1 MCWEPHDRVFFIE
14 AVQFPYF
21 VDLQRSAFLLEGC
34 RPSAYDGIE
43 PETFE
48 KSSVLRDSSAFIGV
62 TNKGRWLRRGL
73 TDVMRIAER
82 PARSI
87 AAAPGNGNE
96 ARRGTERLEA
106 LMSEQPEDLAARV
119 NSPVAS

>member
-1 MCWEPHDRVFFIE
+1 LF
-14 AVQFPYF
+14 
-21 VDLQRSAFLLEGC
+21 EG

-48 KSSVLRDSSAFIGV
+48 KSFVLPDWSAFIGM

-73 TDVMRIAER
+73 TSVMRIAES
-82 PARSI
+82 PARYI
-87 AAAPGNGNE
+87 AAALGNGNG
-96 ARRGTERLEA
+96 ARRATERLNV

-119 NSPVAS
+119 SSLVAS